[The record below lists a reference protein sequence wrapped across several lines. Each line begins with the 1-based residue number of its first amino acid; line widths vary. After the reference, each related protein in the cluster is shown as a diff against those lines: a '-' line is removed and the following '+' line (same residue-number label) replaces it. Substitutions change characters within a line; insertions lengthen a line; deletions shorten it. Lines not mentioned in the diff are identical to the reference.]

1 MHISILKYHN
11 FKTHSGLVGLKPGEW
26 TVIEGD
32 KAKIIESLNKHIK
45 GRYSIEENIGIFATG
60 NYLITIEKW
69 YENS

>member
-32 KAKIIESLNKHIK
+32 KNKIIESLNKHIK
-45 GRYSIEENIGIFATG
+45 GRYSIEENI
-60 NYLITIEKW
+60 
-69 YENS
+69 